1 MPESMDMTKLIPP
14 DMLRDEK
21 PSSPASAE
29 NERRKRHV
37 RPVWIVLILL
47 VPCLALTFYY
57 AQMAVPVG
65 EQSDSFLP
73 STGYAFVLL
82 LVNLDLIGFVVL
94 TLLLSRNLIKAYFE
108 RRHRLV
114 GSGFRAKLVAAFIG
128 FSLIPTV
135 LLALVA
141 SGLVNKAVDVWFNDQ
156 IEHVMKDSY
165 EVARMH
171 HAGHV
176 SLAIN
181 SARAISHEIFR
192 EELLLPEQRD
202 LLVAAIARKRAE
214 YATAGIEVF
223 SSRMETLTKSL
234 DPEVPVTVLDLP
246 IGQLVLQ
253 VINGKQELT
262 SVQEAQTGRLV
273 RAGVPIASSIH
284 RGDIDGVVVVD
295 AYVPESLLGKMESI
309 GRQYTEYKQMK
320 AMKNPI
326 KAGAY
331 LLVAVIT
338 VMILF
343 SATWFGFY
351 VARGITVPIQRLA
364 EATQSIAQGD
374 LSVRIEAK
382 ATDEIGTLVES
393 FNRMTADLQGSK
405 TKVEEA
411 NMSLRQSNLE
421 LDRRRAYIETVVDTI
436 AAGLLSI
443 DRQGII
449 TTFNPSAERML
460 GLWADRFRGR
470 SANEAFKEYKLDLFQ
485 SVYDRMLADQRDN
498 IAIEGQL
505 DLQGRFLT
513 IGVHCSRMKDEASK
527 DLGFVLIFEDLSE
540 LIKAQKAAAW
550 REVAQRIAH
559 EIKNPLTPIQLSAQ
573 RLRKK
578 FQDKAPDFD
587 RICDESTQVIVNEVG
602 SLKQMLDEFSK
613 FARMPAPHMTMGSL
627 DDIVREVVALYQSA
641 HREIDCVVNLDP
653 DLPPFNFDREQIKR
667 VLVNLCDNG
676 IHAMNHKGHLWI
688 TTRYDTKQRRA
699 IVTVADEGTGISP
712 EDQEKLFVP
721 YFSRKKTGTGL
732 GLAIVRRIVTDHDG
746 QIHAG
751 NHQPQGA
758 LFTFELPV

>member
-1 MPESMDMTKLIPP
+1 MPESTDMTKLIPP
-14 DMLRDEK
+14 GVLREKK
-21 PSSPASAE
+21 PSTPASIE
-29 NERRKRHV
+29 SERRKRHV
-37 RPVWIVLILL
+37 RPVWIVLVLL
-47 VPCLALTFYY
+47 LPCLALTFYY

-65 EQSDSFLP
+65 EESDSFLP

-223 SSRMETLTKSL
+223 SSKMETLTKSL
-234 DPEVPVTVLDLP
+234 DPEVPVAVLDLP

-273 RAGVPIASSIH
+273 RAGVPIASSIR
-284 RGDIDGVVVVD
+284 RGEIDGVVVVD

-364 EATQSIAQGD
+364 EATEAIAQED

-393 FNRMTADLQGSK
+393 FNRMTADLQSSK

-411 NMSLRQSNLE
+411 NVSLRQSNLE

-470 SANEAFKEYKLDLFQ
+470 SANEVFKEYKLDLFQ
-485 SVYDRMLADQRDN
+485 SVYDRMLVDQRDN
-498 IAIEGQL
+498 IALEGQL

-513 IGVHCSRMKDEASK
+513 IGVHCSRMKDESNK

-587 RICDESTQVIVNEVG
+587 RICDESTQVIINEVG

-613 FARMPAPHMTMGSL
+613 FARMPAPHMTMNSL
-627 DDIVREVVALYQSA
+627 DDVVKEVVALYDSA
-641 HREIDCVVNLDP
+641 HREVECVVTLDA

-699 IVTVADEGTGISP
+699 VVTVADEGTGIAP

-751 NHQPQGA
+751 NHQPKGA

>member
-1 MPESMDMTKLIPP
+1 
-14 DMLRDEK
+14 
-21 PSSPASAE
+21 
-29 NERRKRHV
+29 
-37 RPVWIVLILL
+37 
-47 VPCLALTFYY
+47 
-57 AQMAVPVG
+57 
-65 EQSDSFLP
+65 
-73 STGYAFVLL
+73 
-82 LVNLDLIGFVVL
+82 
-94 TLLLSRNLIKAYFE
+94 
-108 RRHRLV
+108 
-114 GSGFRAKLVAAFIG
+114 
-128 FSLIPTV
+128 
-135 LLALVA
+135 
-141 SGLVNKAVDVWFNDQ
+141 
-156 IEHVMKDSY
+156 
-165 EVARMH
+165 
-171 HAGHV
+171 
-176 SLAIN
+176 
-181 SARAISHEIFR
+181 
-192 EELLLPEQRD
+192 
-202 LLVAAIARKRAE
+202 
-214 YATAGIEVF
+214 
-223 SSRMETLTKSL
+223 
-234 DPEVPVTVLDLP
+234 
-246 IGQLVLQ
+246 
-253 VINGKQELT
+253 
-262 SVQEAQTGRLV
+262 
-273 RAGVPIASSIH
+273 
-284 RGDIDGVVVVD
+284 
-295 AYVPESLLGKMESI
+295 
-309 GRQYTEYKQMK
+309 MK

-364 EATQSIAQGD
+364 EATEAIAQGD

-405 TKVEEA
+405 SKVEEA
-411 NMSLRQSNLE
+411 NVSLRQSNLE

-436 AAGLLSI
+436 AAGVLSI
-443 DRQGII
+443 DRQGLI

-470 SANEAFKEYKLDLFQ
+470 SANEVFKEYKLDLFQ
-485 SVYDRMLADQRDN
+485 SVYDRMLTDQRDN
-498 IAIEGQL
+498 IALEGQL

-513 IGVHCSRMKDEASK
+513 IGVHCSRMKDESNK

-613 FARMPAPHMTMGSL
+613 FARMPAPHMTMNSL
-627 DDIVREVVALYQSA
+627 DDVVKEVVALYESA
-641 HREIDCVVNLDP
+641 HREIACVVSLDS

-676 IHAMNHKGHLWI
+676 IHAMNQKGRLWI

-699 IVTVADEGTGISP
+699 VVTVADEGTGIAP
-712 EDQEKLFVP
+712 EDQDKLFVP

-751 NHQPQGA
+751 NHQPKGA